1 MRVALGSD
9 HAGYM
14 LKEEV
19 SRFLAGNRID
29 FKDFGAFTSASVDY
43 PDIGIEVAEAVAN
56 GEFDRGILICGIGTG
71 MSMVANKVP
80 GIRAAL
86 CNDTYTARI
95 TREHNDSNV
104 LVLGARVID
113 APTALQIT
121 EVWLSTDFSGEERHA
136 RRIRKISEIED
147 KHSGGGR

>member
-1 MRVALGSD
+1 MALGSD

-121 EVWLSTDFSGEERHA
+121 EVWLFTDFSGEERHA

-147 KHSGGGR
+147 KYSGGGR